1 MKEQRLSSLL
11 DLAIAREE
19 DAYAFYRDL
28 QGKMTDR
35 TARDTLDFLAKE
47 EQKHREF
54 LIRYK
59 KGELPSGTMR
69 FADAVDYHV
78 AEHEKEP
85 DPKTAAG
92 DLKDL
97 FLIAAHRELR
107 AHDFYVALAKAHPEG
122 PVRDMLLMMASQEM
136 KHKEKVEYLYAN
148 AAFPQT
154 AGG

>member
-1 MKEQRLSSLL
+1 VEKKLSSLL

-19 DAYAFYRDL
+19 EACAFYQDL
-28 QGKMTDR
+28 RERMTDE
-35 TARDTLDFLAKE
+35 TARDTLDFLARE

-54 LIRYK
+54 LVRYK
-59 KGELPSGTMR
+59 NGELPSGTMT
-69 FADAVDYHV
+69 FADAVDYRV
-78 AEHEKEP
+78 AEHEAEP
-85 DPKTAAG
+85 SPEDPG
-92 DLKDL
+92 DLKSL

-107 AHDFYVALAKAHPEG
+107 AHDFYTALANAHPEG

>member
-1 MKEQRLSSLL
+1 MKERRISGLL

-19 DAYAFYRDL
+19 EAYAFYRDL
-28 QGKMTDR
+28 REKMSDL

-47 EQKHREF
+47 ERKHRDF
-54 LIRYK
+54 LVRYK

-69 FADAVDYHV
+69 LMDGVDYHV
-78 AEHEKEP
+78 AEHEREP
-85 DPKTAAG
+85 DPGTAG

-107 AHDFYVALAKAHPEG
+107 AHDFYVALANAHPEG
-122 PVRDMLLMMASQEM
+122 PVRDMLLMMANQEM
-136 KHKEKVEYLYAN
+136 KHKEKVEYLYTN